1 MCHLTKRQQDA
12 LDDARQALNQ
22 ERDSAAPMELRRML
36 LRAALLA
43 VVEAFDEPEDEED
56 WNDTARSAR

>member
-36 LRAALLA
+36 LRAALTA
-43 VVEAFDEPEDEED
+43 VLEAFNEDGG
-56 WNDTARSAR
+56 AP